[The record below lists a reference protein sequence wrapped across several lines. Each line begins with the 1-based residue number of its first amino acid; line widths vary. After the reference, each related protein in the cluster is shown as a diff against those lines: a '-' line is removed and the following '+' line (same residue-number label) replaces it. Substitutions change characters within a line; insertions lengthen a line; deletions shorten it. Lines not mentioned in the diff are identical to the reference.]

1 MQKTLEKNKV
11 FKIKRDATYKLCIFG
26 NGGVGKTTLVQ
37 RYLSGM
43 FEVDTKRTIGLDIAI
58 KDLDIEGKKILLQI
72 WDFAGEERFRF
83 ILPGYAVGASAGIFM
98 YDITNVNSLN
108 NIDEWLDVFYQGSID
123 NEKNPPILLI
133 GGKLDLEQKRAVY
146 LEDVRK
152 ISSARNLY
160 GPIECSSKTGERV
173 EQIFTF
179 IARIIMKN
187 AGLI

>member
-1 MQKTLEKNKV
+1 MEKNEV
-11 FKIKRDATYKLCIFG
+11 FKISRYATYKLCIFG
-26 NGGVGKTTLVQ
+26 NGGVGKTTLIH
-37 RYLSGM
+37 RYVSGM
-43 FEVDTKRTIGLDIAI
+43 FEADTKRTIGLDIAI
-58 KDLDIEGKKILLQI
+58 KDLNIEGKKILLQI

-83 ILPGYAVGASAGIFM
+83 ILPGYATGASAGIFM
-98 YDITNVNSLN
+98 YDITKSNSIN
-108 NIDEWLDVFYQGSID
+108 NLDEWLDVFYQGSID
-123 NEKNPPILLI
+123 NEKLPTILLV
-133 GGKLDLEQKRAVY
+133 GAKLDLEQKRAVY

-152 ISSARNLY
+152 ISSSRNLY